1 MRGKACGQPRP
12 WDHHTRVAGQ
22 TGCLVLA
29 LQGAIRI
36 TRSNRS
42 AHSLIL
48 CRNPT
53 IRCVEPLVASRQRP
67 SPRSAVVL
75 KQASDA
81 ELVREVFVEHRDC
94 SPNKLFDSWGKQY
107 DTIYKSVLTLIS
119 ATSGS
124 IVGGLTRTA
133 AVIASGLSSGLSQL
147 GHGLHGTHHQAKV
160 DAPRIAAKLRTE
172 VDRNRIYRRR
182 SLAERLLERIKYAF
196 ERAGASSTNDVSIDD
211 KDGGK
216 LSMPSRRRTWGRALA
231 VVVVYMIIGSFYGQF
246 QGWTRM
252 ESIYFVIVTLTTVGY
267 GDLTF
272 GSNFFQEVFGGFFV
286 VFGVVFVGAAAVEV
300 FGALKARAAIVAE
313 QVRRQQAEA
322 VMDAN
327 SREEYVYGQESY
339 AGQAAFDIDVETKTV
354 WDKTFRTVRNL
365 VVTILTGSVV
375 MSYLEGWSL
384 SRAFMWACVTTTTVG
399 YGDQVPDCNSAKIFA
414 CIFIML
420 AFGAVASSVGQIASI
435 PAQLRRIRN
444 QDRVLNQFGSSLES
458 NELDTLLKSEVIQT
472 LRSRTSAENQRRTDV
487 NRAEFILWMLIVQE
501 KVDLTLDVGPA
512 AYVFEQLDP
521 DGSGTLDE
529 EDIRIF
535 SQRERESEDPEK
547 S

>member
-1 MRGKACGQPRP
+1 MRGKAPCQWKPR
-12 WDHHTRVAGQ
+12 DHHARVAGQ

-107 DTIYKSVLTLIS
+107 DTIYKSVLTLMS

-252 ESIYFVIVTLTTVGY
+252 ESII
-267 GDLTF
+267 
-272 GSNFFQEVFGGFFV
+272 
-286 VFGVVFVGAAAVEV
+286 
-300 FGALKARAAIVAE
+300 
-313 QVRRQQAEA
+313 
-322 VMDAN
+322 
-327 SREEYVYGQESY
+327 
-339 AGQAAFDIDVETKTV
+339 
-354 WDKTFRTVRNL
+354 
-365 VVTILTGSVV
+365 
-375 MSYLEGWSL
+375 
-384 SRAFMWACVTTTTVG
+384 
-399 YGDQVPDCNSAKIFA
+399 
-414 CIFIML
+414 
-420 AFGAVASSVGQIASI
+420 
-435 PAQLRRIRN
+435 
-444 QDRVLNQFGSSLES
+444 SSL
-458 NELDTLLKSEVIQT
+458 
-472 LRSRTSAENQRRTDV
+472 
-487 NRAEFILWMLIVQE
+487 
-501 KVDLTLDVGPA
+501 
-512 AYVFEQLDP
+512 
-521 DGSGTLDE
+521 
-529 EDIRIF
+529 
-535 SQRERESEDPEK
+535 
-547 S
+547 